1 MRSSATASKGLG
13 SNVWT
18 GMPMTIPRTGRRWLS
33 TSSCLRTGRSP
44 KPAGCAPPACAVA
57 ASRCFLTVIAV
68 PQEAKLAKKA
78 GKAEKKAAKKA
89 AKAEKKA
96 AKKGGAAA
104 ADEPEP
110 EPEPEAE
117 PESEE
122 GVPPEKKGC
131 GHGVPASSATLSLF
145 CHSVTLTSVYAL
157 QRRGGGRRAGS

>member
-1 MRSSATASKGLG
+1 M
-13 SNVWT
+13 
-18 GMPMTIPRTGRRWLS
+18 
-33 TSSCLRTGRSP
+33 
-44 KPAGCAPPACAVA
+44 
-57 ASRCFLTVIAV
+57 

-131 GHGVPASSATLSLF
+131 GHGAPASSAAPSLF
-145 CHSVTLTSVYAL
+145 CHAVTLTSVHAL
-157 QRRGGGRRAGS
+157 QRRRGGRRAGG